1 MPVVGHQPTW
11 GLGHHERSNKDDTG
25 EGHLEPQWDLD
36 GVSISLWQWG
46 KMDVRTLQALLL
58 SGKWRLV
65 PYEVHEAGM
74 AGSTTLAGGKS
85 WMDGRRPTHSQ

>member
-1 MPVVGHQPTW
+1 MIP
-11 GLGHHERSNKDDTG
+11 EKDIWSHNGIWTN
-25 EGHLEPQWDLD
+25 
-36 GVSISLWQWG
+36 VSISLSGSGGG

-65 PYEVHEAGM
+65 PYAVHDAGM
-74 AGSTTLAGGKS
+74 AGSTILAGGKS